1 MRILLVMGSMVLLAL
16 AGCTAPE
23 EADMPDPA
31 WGVCPQ
37 WIHGGQTWVET
48 VEVDGSNR
56 TTLDGNVT
64 QMDGRPLDLYV
75 VEATSDA
82 PIVLRFFAG
91 ERQLQVHGDGAFQPS
106 LRLDGDA
113 EVQLFL
119 SPADH
124 GSTPAPSPLT
134 MELEGNG
141 VVDLR
146 VQPWFRVC
154 GT

>member
-1 MRILLVMGSMVLLAL
+1 MRFLLALLALAFL

-23 EADMPDPA
+23 EPEPDAA
-31 WGVCPQ
+31 WGICPQ

-48 VEVDGSNR
+48 VRVAGSNT

-64 QMDGRPLDLYV
+64 QLDGRPLDLYV
-75 VEATSDA
+75 VQANSDA
-82 PIVLRFFAG
+82 PLVLRFFADG
-91 ERQLQVHGDGAFQPS
+91 RQLQVHGDGAFQPS
-106 LRLDGDA
+106 LRLDGQA
-113 EVQLFL
+113 EVHIFL

-124 GSTPAPSPLT
+124 GSEPAPGPLT
-134 MELEGNG
+134 IEVEGDG
-141 VVDLR
+141 TVDLE